1 MELAEFGAT
10 QLVRMIENGEI
21 SSLELV
27 EACIGRIEDKEED
40 IGAWAHM
47 DQNYAREQAE
57 KCNLLHASG
66 NPCGPLHGIPV
77 GIKDIFDTEDF
88 PTEYGSVIYAGHRPR
103 VDCTA
108 ISLLKAAGAVIM
120 GKTVTT
126 EFAVYSPG
134 KTRNPFDLKR
144 TPGGSSS
151 GSAAAVAAGMVPLA
165 IGSQTNGSV
174 IRPASFCGIVGFKP
188 THGAISRHG
197 VLTQSPLLDHVGVFA
212 RSIEDLA
219 LIADCL
225 TSYDDRDM
233 AMTAM
238 TTRNFAAMATAE
250 PPMPPKLAF
259 VKSPFWD
266 RADEDTQEGFAE
278 LAEALGEFCEEV
290 DLPPHFDDGE
300 ELHRTLLGADLAKNF
315 AELYERA
322 KDQLSDN
329 LCAFIKK
336 GQKVLAV
343 DYNRAIDRREML
355 NDGLD
360 DIFGEYD
367 AILTPSTIGQ
377 APPIETTGDP
387 IFCTLWTL
395 CGTPAVTLPLL
406 QGADGLPIGVQLV
419 GQRGDDARLLRTANW
434 LAGILAGD
442 ETE

>member
-1 MELAEFGAT
+1 MELADLAAA

-27 EACIGRIEDKEED
+27 EACIVRIDDREED
-40 IGAWAHM
+40 VGAWAHL
-47 DQNYAREQAE
+47 DHDFAREQAE
-57 KCNLLHASG
+57 RCNALHAGGKPS
-66 NPCGPLHGIPV
+66 GPLHGIPV
-77 GIKDIFDTEDF
+77 GIKDIFDTDDF
-88 PTEYGSVIYAGHRPR
+88 PTEYGTVIAAGHRPR
-103 VDCTA
+103 KDCTA
-108 ISLLKAAGAVIM
+108 VGLLKAAGAVIM

-126 EFAVYSPG
+126 EFAVYAPG
-134 KTRNPFDLKR
+134 KTRNPHDLER

-165 IGSQTNGSV
+165 IGSQTNGSI

-197 VLTQSPLLDHVGVFA
+197 VLTQSPPLDHVGVFA

-219 LIADCL
+219 MIADCL
-225 TSYDDRDM
+225 TGYDDRDS

-238 TTRNFAAMATAE
+238 AARNFAALATSE
-250 PPMPPKLAF
+250 PPIPPKFAF

-266 RADEDTQEGFAE
+266 RADEDTREGFAE
-278 LAEALGEFCEEV
+278 LVEVLGESCEGV
-290 DLPPHFDDGE
+290 NLPPHFADGE
-300 ELHRTLLGADLAKNF
+300 KWHRTLLGADLAKNL
-315 AELYERA
+315 ASYYERG

-329 LCAFIKK
+329 LCAFIEE
-336 GQKVLAV
+336 GQRVLAV
-343 DYNRAIDRREML
+343 DYNAAMDWREVL
-355 NDGLD
+355 NAGLD
-360 DIFGEYD
+360 DIFEEYD

-434 LAGILAGD
+434 LAGAIAVD
-442 ETE
+442 AI

>member
-1 MELAEFGAT
+1 MELADLAAA

-27 EACIGRIEDKEED
+27 EACIVRIDDREED
-40 IGAWAHM
+40 VGAWAHL
-47 DQNYAREQAE
+47 DHDFAREQAE
-57 KCNLLHASG
+57 RCNALHASG
-66 NPCGPLHGIPV
+66 KPGSPLHGIPV
-77 GIKDIFDTEDF
+77 GIKDIFDTDDF
-88 PTEYGSVIYAGHRPR
+88 PTEYGTVIAAGHRPR
-103 VDCTA
+103 KDCTA
-108 ISLLKAAGAVIM
+108 VSLLKAAGAVII

-126 EFAVYSPG
+126 EFAVYAPG
-134 KTRNPFDLKR
+134 KTRNPHDLKR
-144 TPGGSSS
+144 SPGGSSS

-174 IRPASFCGIVGFKP
+174 IRPASFCGIIGFKP

-197 VLTQSPLLDHVGVFA
+197 MLTQSPPLDHVGVFA

-219 LIADCL
+219 MIADCL
-225 TSYDDRDM
+225 TGYDDRDS

-238 TTRNFAAMATAE
+238 AARNFAALATSE
-250 PPMPPKLAF
+250 PPIAPKFAF

-266 RADEDTQEGFAE
+266 RADEDTREGFAE
-278 LAEALGEFCEEV
+278 LVEELGESCEEV
-290 DLPPHFDDGE
+290 NLPPHFADGE
-300 ELHRTLLGADLAKNF
+300 KWHRTLLGADLAKNL
-315 AELYERA
+315 ASYYERS

-329 LCAFIKK
+329 LCAFIKE
-336 GQKVLAV
+336 GQRVLAV
-343 DYNRAIDRREML
+343 DYNAAMDWREVL
-355 NDGLD
+355 NASLD
-360 DIFGEYD
+360 DIFEEYD

-434 LAGILAGD
+434 LAGAIAVD
-442 ETE
+442 AT

>member
-1 MELAEFGAT
+1 MELADLAAA

-27 EACIGRIEDKEED
+27 EACIVRIDDREED
-40 IGAWAHM
+40 VGAWAHL
-47 DQNYAREQAE
+47 DHDFAREQAE
-57 KCNLLHASG
+57 RCNALHASG
-66 NPCGPLHGIPV
+66 KLGSPLHGIPV
-77 GIKDIFDTEDF
+77 GIKDIFDTDDF
-88 PTEYGSVIYAGHRPR
+88 PTEYGTVIAAGHRPR
-103 VDCTA
+103 KDCTA
-108 ISLLKAAGAVIM
+108 VSLLKAAGAVIM

-126 EFAVYSPG
+126 EFAVYAPG
-134 KTRNPFDLKR
+134 KTRNPHDLKR
-144 TPGGSSS
+144 SPGGSSS

-174 IRPASFCGIVGFKP
+174 IRPASFCGIIGFKP

-197 VLTQSPLLDHVGVFA
+197 MLTQSPPLDHVGVFA

-219 LIADCL
+219 MIADCL
-225 TSYDDRDM
+225 TGYDDRDS

-238 TTRNFAAMATAE
+238 AARNFAALATSE
-250 PPMPPKLAF
+250 PPVAPKFAF

-266 RADEDTQEGFAE
+266 RADKDTREGFAE
-278 LAEALGEFCEEV
+278 LVEELGESCEEV
-290 DLPPHFDDGE
+290 DLPPHFADGE
-300 ELHRTLLGADLAKNF
+300 KWHRTLLGADLAKNL
-315 AELYERA
+315 ASYYERS

-329 LCAFIKK
+329 LCAFIKE
-336 GQKVLAV
+336 GQRVLAV
-343 DYNRAIDRREML
+343 DYNAAMDWQEVL
-355 NDGLD
+355 NASLD
-360 DIFGEYD
+360 DIFEEYD

-434 LAGILAGD
+434 LARAISVDA
-442 ETE
+442 T